1 VTLYLTEEDVGA
13 LLTIEDALE
22 AVEGSFRRLA
32 AGRVE
37 NRPRDRLRL
46 EGGLLAVM
54 TAADLELGY
63 AGMKTYTAF
72 GYDDYRFVVLL
83 FETERAD
90 LAAVVEANRMG
101 QLRTGA
107 ASGVAARYLARTG
120 ARSLG
125 VIGCGWQAESQVAAI
140 RAAVP
145 TIERVVAYCRTP
157 ERLSAFCE
165 RVGAEPGDSPRD
177 AAEQDVVVTAT
188 TSKDPVLRGEW
199 LRPGALVCAIGANDA
214 SSRELDNVVL
224 ERATFV
230 CCDSVEQSR
239 IESGD
244 LVEPV
249 EQGVLDWLE
258 VHELQEVVAGE
269 TTGRTS
275 DDDVVVFKSNGI
287 AAWDLAIGAAA
298 VARASE
304 RGVGLELPL

>member
-13 LLTIEDALE
+13 LLTTEDALE
-22 AVEGSFRRLA
+22 AVEGSFLRLA
-32 AGRVE
+32 AGRVQ
-37 NRPRDRLRL
+37 NRPRDRLPL
-46 EGGLLAVM
+46 EGGILAVM
-54 TAADLELGY
+54 AAADLELGY
-63 AGMKTYTAF
+63 AGLKTYTAF

-90 LAAVVEANRMG
+90 LAAVIEANRLG

-107 ASGVAARYLARTG
+107 ASGVAARHLART
-120 ARSLG
+120 AAATLG
-125 VIGCGWQAESQVAAI
+125 VIGCGWQAESQVASI

-145 TIERVVAYCRTP
+145 TIEGVVAYCRTP
-157 ERLSAFCE
+157 ERLRSFCE
-165 RVGAEPGDSPRD
+165 RVGAEPAESGRD
-177 AAEQDVVVTAT
+177 AGGQDVVVTAT

-214 SSRELDNVVL
+214 SARELDNVVL
-224 ERATFV
+224 ARASFV
-230 CCDSVEQSR
+230 CCDSREQSR
-239 IESGD
+239 LESGD
-244 LVEPV
+244 LIDPV

-275 DDDVVVFKSNGI
+275 DDDIVVFKSNGI

-298 VARASE
+298 LARARE
-304 RGVGLELPL
+304 RKAGREL